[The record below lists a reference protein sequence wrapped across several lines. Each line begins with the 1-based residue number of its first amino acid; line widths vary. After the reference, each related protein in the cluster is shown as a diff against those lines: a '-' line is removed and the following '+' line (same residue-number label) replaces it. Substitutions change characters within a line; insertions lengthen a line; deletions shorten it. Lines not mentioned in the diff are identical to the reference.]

1 MKVYLYHFS
10 EEATNPVWYAG
21 LGVPFKLTSDFE
33 FAKSV
38 AYDTTATNMLIK
50 QLERYYDKTFHY
62 IPLTDA
68 MPTPDLRCDACGFG
82 WTWNERYASR
92 EMLSDSTRNHLNQT
106 HLASPLRRSDALSF
120 AKKIKGAEICRNND
134 CQKYLCGDC
143 SKQVKKTKGCVL
155 CVRKRWQ

>member
-10 EEATNPVWYAG
+10 EETTNPVWYAG

-50 QLERYYDKTFHY
+50 QLERYYGKTFHY

-82 WTWNERYASR
+82 SR
-92 EMLSDSTRNHLNQT
+92 EMLSGSTTNHLNQT
-106 HLASPLRRSDALSF
+106 HLASPLRGCSRRSF
-120 AKKIKGAEICRNND
+120 ATKIKDADICRNND

-143 SKQVKKTKGCVL
+143 LKQVKKTKGCVL